1 MTEEP
6 GADVLDAVI
15 RGLRRFI
22 RRDVWLWE
30 KRIDR
35 NAVRLPD
42 DVFADLHARVRE
54 MGLHHL
60 MAPQPSGLGPE
71 LPDRARARIAE
82 ETSQHRAGASEP
94 AYGLFDP
101 DPPPQLY
108 AASEEQQAAFLAPLL
123 ERDARAFRGVDDPDL
138 EYLPIDGVRARA
150 VPRDRGWMLDGTK
163 IFAAGVDD
171 DATFGIV
178 YANHEDAQ
186 GERDGVSA
194 FVVEC
199 DRTGFQ
205 RWRRWPTVGDRPDT
219 WELNLSAVKLPQIN
233 MLGEAGRGPSFAN
246 DLVLRRR
253 MFSAAHLTG
262 VASAAQDIARG
273 QVWARREHGRP
284 IAQGERAQLALADN
298 EIAVLA
304 ARGLYLNAAEACDA
318 GGELLV
324 SALAARAFAAE
335 AAASVVERAVNL
347 HGVDGASADLP
358 LERWAR
364 DLQLRRLNEGGSDG
378 QRLAIAGRLTT
389 TFKK

>member
-1 MTEEP
+1 MRTEP

-15 RGLRRFI
+15 RGVRRFI

-35 NAVRLPD
+35 NAVRLPG
-42 DVFADLHARVRE
+42 DVFTELHARVQE
-54 MGLHHL
+54 MGLDHL
-60 MAPQPSGLGPE
+60 MAPQSSGFGPE

-82 ETSQHRAGASEP
+82 EFSQHRAGAAEP

-108 AASEEQQAAFLAPLL
+108 AATGEQQAAFLAPLL
-123 ERDARAFRGVDDPDL
+123 ERNARAFRGVDDPDL
-138 EYLPIDGVRARA
+138 EHLPIDGVRARA
-150 VPRDRGWMLDGTK
+150 KPRNGGWMLDGTK
-163 IFAAGVDD
+163 IFASGIEDD
-171 DATFGIV
+171 SAFGIV
-178 YANHEDAQ
+178 YANQEDAQ

-199 DRTGFQ
+199 NRIGFQ
-205 RWRRWPTVGDRPDT
+205 RWRRWPTMGDRPDT
-219 WELNLSAVKLPQIN
+219 WELNLSAVKLPPRN
-233 MLGEAGRGPSFAN
+233 LLGEPGRGPAFAG
-246 DLVLRRR
+246 DLALRRR
-253 MFSAAHLTG
+253 VFSAAHLAG
-262 VASAAQDIARG
+262 IASAAQDIARG
-273 QVWARREHGRP
+273 QAWARRERGRP
-284 IAQGERAQLALADN
+284 IARGERAQLALADN

-304 ARGLYLNAAEACDA
+304 ARGLYLNAAEACDG

-324 SALAARAFAAE
+324 PVLAARAFAAE

-347 HGVDGASADLP
+347 HGVGGASADLP

-364 DLQLRRLNEGGSDG
+364 DLQIRRLNEGGSDG
-378 QRLAIAGRLTT
+378 QRLAIAGRLTA

>member
-1 MTEEP
+1 MTNEP

-15 RGLRRFI
+15 RGVRRFI

-42 DVFADLHARVRE
+42 DVFAELHARVRE
-54 MGLHHL
+54 MELDHL
-60 MAPQPSGLGPE
+60 MSPQSSGLGPE
-71 LPDRARARIAE
+71 LPDQARARIAE
-82 ETSQHRAGASEP
+82 ELSQHRAGAAEA

-108 AASEEQQAAFLAPLL
+108 AATGEQRAAFLAPLL

-138 EYLPIDGVRARA
+138 EHLPIDGVRARA
-150 VPRDRGWMLDGTK
+150 VPRDGGWMLDGTK
-163 IFAAGVDD
+163 VFVSGIDD

-178 YANHEDAQ
+178 YANPEDER

-205 RWRRWPTVGDRPDT
+205 RWRRWPTIGDRPDT
-219 WELNLSAVKLPQIN
+219 WELNLSAVKLPPLN
-233 MLGEAGRGPSFAN
+233 LLGEAGRAPAFAN

-253 MFSAAHLTG
+253 VFSAAHLTG

-284 IAQGERAQLALADN
+284 IAQGARAQLALADN

-304 ARGLYLNAAEACDA
+304 ARGLYLSAAEACD
-318 GGELLV
+318 GDGELLIPT
-324 SALAARAFAAE
+324 LAARAFAAE
-335 AAASVVERAVNL
+335 AAVSVVERAVNL
-347 HGVDGASADLP
+347 HGVGGASADLP

-364 DLQLRRLNEGGSDG
+364 DLQFRRLNEGGVDG